1 MTNSNAIKIIVADDS
16 RVSRKLIEQA
26 LAKGSYHV
34 LWARDG
40 KEAIRLFIEHHPI
53 IVITNWEMPDLT
65 GIDLCKEIRR
75 QQRSFV
81 YVILLTANSQKQQ
94 IIEGLTAGADD
105 YLTKPFDA
113 GELLARVAVGRRF
126 AELYRDI
133 ETKNQL
139 LEELARTDSLTGLPN
154 RRAVEEWSTRQISG
168 AARHGYPVWITIADL
183 DNFKT
188 VNDNYGHQA
197 GDVVLKGVAEIIK
210 TNTRFSNLCGRLG
223 GEEFVI
229 VLSQIDRHGARKA
242 LERLRSEIEAE
253 LFEFSGTT
261 VSVTASFG
269 VAGFQDR
276 KSPEFADLL
285 RQADEALYVAKQ
297 SGRNRIQFAQSENA
311 VALDAPRAQPIR

>member
-1 MTNSNAIKIIVADDS
+1 MMTSNLIKIIVADDS
-16 RVSRKLIEQA
+16 RVSRTLIEQA
-26 LAKGSYHV
+26 LVKGNYDL
-34 LWARDG
+34 LWARNG
-40 KEAIRLFIEHHPI
+40 REAIRLFIEHHPI
-53 IVITNWEMPDLT
+53 IVVTNWEMPDLS
-65 GIDLCKEIRR
+65 GIDLCREIRR

-168 AARHGYPVWITIADL
+168 AARHGYPIWITIADL
-183 DNFKT
+183 DNFKAI
-188 VNDNYGHQA
+188 NDNYGHEA
-197 GDVVLKGVAEIIK
+197 GDLVLKRIAEIIK

-229 VLSQIDRHGARKA
+229 VFSQVDRHGARKA
-242 LERLRSEIEAE
+242 LERLRMEIEAE
-253 LFEFSGTT
+253 VFKFSGVT

-269 VAGFQDR
+269 VAGFQNT
-276 KSPEFADLL
+276 KPPGYADLL

-297 SGRNRIQFAQSENA
+297 SGRNRIQFAAPENA
-311 VALDAPRAQPIR
+311 AAFQGTRGMAN